1 MSKFIFCAGNNLW
14 GFLRTGRMFK
24 TQLQELCQKKRWA
37 LPWYSAMRDGPDH
50 SPRFKASVSI
60 DGLTFHS
67 PPSCNSFKQAQ
78 NEAAQI
84 AFRHFTS
91 PPTSS
96 EVPSNDHHDPD
107 ALNSGSSNEALQE
120 AGFLNRSLQFPPLK
134 SFFLFQTSSSGEYV
148 PGFYKNLLQELAQRE
163 RTLLPVY
170 KTMKTGPPHL
180 PAFIS
185 SVEVGAEKFQG
196 EEGKSKK
203 EAEMNAAKVAYT
215 TLKLASKKCPA
226 PGPTETEGYKEE
238 VKEVINLTAAEAAR
252 SSDEVVTKKP
262 EASNYSHSQLVNP
275 AEKIPCPSSSI
286 ASQQTKARSE
296 LVLNKVRVYT
306 SYPDIEFPQ
315 GVTIMPF
322 GDDRWV
328 AIRLELPDQLA

>member
-1 MSKFIFCAGNNLW
+1 
-14 GFLRTGRMFK
+14 MFK

-50 SPRFKASVSI
+50 SPRFKASASI

-91 PPTSS
+91 PPPSS

-120 AGFLNRSLQFPPLK
+120 
-134 SFFLFQTSSSGEYV
+134 GEYV

-226 PGPTETEGYKEE
+226 PCSTETEGYKEE

-252 SSDEVVTKKP
+252 SSDGVVTRKP

-275 AEKIPCPSSSI
+275 AEKIPCPSSI
-286 ASQQTKARSE
+286 ASQQKKARSE